1 MLAGPQAQSANA
13 HLLQV
18 VIVPIVNKDADRA
31 AVAAAA
37 DALVA
42 AAAAAGIRVRLDAD
56 TERTPGWKYNHWE
69 TKARVCAVH
78 S

>member
-1 MLAGPQAQSANA
+1 M
-13 HLLQV
+13 
-18 VIVPIVNKDADRA
+18 PIVSKDADRA

-69 TKARVCAVH
+69 TKARLIPYPLGCSASLTGRHGRAHVYW
-78 S
+78 

>member
-1 MLAGPQAQSANA
+1 M
-13 HLLQV
+13 
-18 VIVPIVNKDADRA
+18 PIVNKDADRA

-42 AAAAAGIRVRLDAD
+42 GAAAAGIRVRLDAD

-69 TKARVCAVH
+69 TKARFSLGWSASLTGRHGRAHVYW
-78 S
+78 